1 MCAYDTTLFAVMQP
15 PVGSAKKVAPRMQRR
30 AARLDTL
37 FPPMSRG
44 ALAVIIAL
52 SAVFLATSLHRL
64 NDTDLWGHLSYGRW
78 MVEHRALVTAD
89 PLGVADGGGRFV
101 NIPWLAQ
108 VSGYLWYQATG
119 PGGLQLAHAALMTLA
134 TGVLIAAVRY
144 RGVSLAGA
152 AAAGVAFYVLAL
164 PIVGTVRPQLFGLLG
179 MSLTLLAWSL
189 TARGRRH
196 PLFWFPLVMVLWA
209 NLHGSFLMGLAVLAA
224 AAVGQIWD
232 VGRRCGS
239 IPAAWR
245 APSVRR
251 LRMLLMLSAAA
262 TLLNPA
268 GPALWWNALL
278 FGQSANLADIS
289 EWGPT
294 TLRSL
299 TGVLLFGSLAVTAL
313 LLRQSHRPVRAAEV
327 LLVLALAAATLL
339 AIRMLCWWAIVWVYL
354 AAPHVAAVI
363 KRWRT
368 GGGDCPNFCGAKMGL
383 SPSSSAHDPPTAMR
397 TMIAM
402 ALVFLV
408 LVWAPPTH
416 ELISGQ
422 RRSEALVAAGDTP
435 QFVAEEIQAR
445 GLTGRVFAPIQWA
458 DYLAWHT
465 NNAIRPL
472 VYSHVHL
479 FSPATWHD
487 YQAIASDSP
496 DLEQIVDRHGLRY
509 FVLPRPMAAVLGD
522 SLGRNKR
529 FRTIYQDQQAVLVE
543 VKPAAKPAL

>member
-15 PVGSAKKVAPRMQRR
+15 PVGSAKKITPRLQRR

-37 FPPMSRG
+37 LPLMSRG
-44 ALAVIIAL
+44 ALAVIVAL

-78 MVEHRALVTAD
+78 MVEHRSLVTAD

-108 VSGYLWYQATG
+108 VTGYLWYRATG

-134 TGVLIAAVRY
+134 TGSLIAAVRY
-144 RGVSLAGA
+144 RGVSLVGA
-152 AAAGVAFYVLAL
+152 AVAGVAFYVLAS

-179 MSLTLLAWSL
+179 MGLTLLAWSL
-189 TARGRRH
+189 IHRGRRH
-196 PLFWFPLVMVLWA
+196 PFCWLPLVMVLWA
-209 NLHGSFLMGLAVLAA
+209 NLHGSFVMGLAVLGAA
-224 AAVGQIWD
+224 TIGQIWD

-268 GPALWWNALL
+268 GPAVWRNALL
-278 FGQSANLADIS
+278 FGQSANLADIT

-299 TGVLLFGSLAVTAL
+299 TGVLLFGSFAVTAW
-313 LLRQSHRPVRAAEV
+313 LLRQSRRRVRAADL
-327 LLVLALAAATLL
+327 LLVIALAAATLL

-354 AAPHVAAVI
+354 AAPHVAAIVR
-363 KRWRT
+363 RWWGAT
-368 GGGDCPNFCGAKMGL
+368 GILPVQSNESIGGTPLA
-383 SPSSSAHDPPTAMR
+383 PDPPTAMR

-445 GLTGRVFAPIQWA
+445 GLTGRVFVPIQWA

-465 NNAIRPL
+465 SNAIQPL

-487 YQAIASDSP
+487 YLAIASDSP

-509 FVLPRPMAAVLGD
+509 FVLPRSMAVTLGD

-543 VKPAAKPAL
+543 VKPASKSAP

>member
-1 MCAYDTTLFAVMQP
+1 M
-15 PVGSAKKVAPRMQRR
+15 
-30 AARLDTL
+30 
-37 FPPMSRG
+37 
-44 ALAVIIAL
+44 
-52 SAVFLATSLHRL
+52 
-64 NDTDLWGHLSYGRW
+64 
-78 MVEHRALVTAD
+78 
-89 PLGVADGGGRFV
+89 
-101 NIPWLAQ
+101 
-108 VSGYLWYQATG
+108 
-119 PGGLQLAHAALMTLA
+119 
-134 TGVLIAAVRY
+134 
-144 RGVSLAGA
+144 
-152 AAAGVAFYVLAL
+152 AGVVFYVLAL

-189 TARGRRH
+189 TDRGRRH
-196 PLFWFPLVMVLWA
+196 PLFWFPLVMILWV
-209 NLHGSFLMGLAVLAA
+209 NLHGSFVMGLAVLAA
-224 AAVGQIWD
+224 ATVGQMWD
-232 VGRRCGS
+232 VGRRCGN

-299 TGVLLFGSLAVTAL
+299 TGVLLFGSLAITAL
-313 LLRQSHRPVRAAEV
+313 LLRQSRRPVRAAEV

-354 AAPHVAAVI
+354 AAPHVAAVV

-368 GGGDCPNFCGAKMGL
+368 AGDTAL
-383 SPSSSAHDPPTAMR
+383 SEPTLSDPPTAMR

-402 ALVFLV
+402 AIVFLV

-422 RRSEALVAAGDTP
+422 RRSEALVTAGDTP
-435 QFVAEEIQAR
+435 QFVAEEIQTR

-509 FVLPRPMAAVLGD
+509 FVLPRPMAAILGE